1 MNAYGLAAL
10 SGVLYVLA
18 YPAFDVWPLA
28 FVALVPVLF
37 ALERHVHGTRQ
48 ALAVGLV
55 FGLTTH
61 LLGYGWLIETLH
73 VFARF
78 PLLLSAAMY
87 LLICLVQCGQ
97 LVLFV
102 LLVHAAKRRGRDALL
117 LAPLCLGAAEL
128 VYPQLFPNY
137 FAASLHRVP
146 LLLQSADLGG
156 PILLSMLLALCNA
169 GLCRLLL
176 RAREPRAWRLP
187 LAAGVVLA
195 LAYLYGAVRIAQ
207 IDRDVAAA
215 PKLSI
220 AVIQANQPPFQKR
233 QDRDAFRQQ
242 YVEQSKR
249 VEQLYKPELLI
260 WPETALQYV
269 LPFTTKSVSAL
280 LSPLVTPVLFGGLAH
295 RVQDGKAELYNSAY
309 LAAAGGGVLGRAD
322 KQRLIPFAEYIPF
335 GDMFP
340 RLYDYLPNTGAFT
353 SGEPRA
359 LPFRD
364 HRIAALIC
372 YEDVLPG
379 HVRDVVRATKP
390 DLIVNLSNDVWFG
403 NSAEPYI
410 HHALAKLRAVE
421 HRRTFVRADNV
432 GISAVIDPAGRVVAR
447 TQAFTR
453 ATLRA
458 RVALLGADTVYD
470 RIGDAPAWLATL
482 LVLLAIARR
491 ARSRGASH
499 P

>member
-1 MNAYGLAAL
+1 
-10 SGVLYVLA
+10 
-18 YPAFDVWPLA
+18 
-28 FVALVPVLF
+28 VLF
-37 ALERHVHGTRQ
+37 ALERYVQRTKQ
-48 ALAVGLV
+48 ALAVGFV

-61 LLGYGWLIETLH
+61 LFGYAWLIETLR

-78 PLLLSAAMY
+78 PVLLSAAMY
-87 LLICLVQCGQ
+87 ALVCVVQCGQ

-102 LLVHAAKRRGRDALL
+102 LLVHALKRRGRDALL
-117 LAPLCLGAAEL
+117 LSPLCLGAAEL
-128 VYPQLFPNY
+128 AYPQLFPNY

-146 LLLQSADLGG
+146 LLLQGADLGG
-156 PILLSMLLALCNA
+156 PIMLSMLLALSNA
-169 GLCRLLL
+169 GLCRVLL
-176 RAREPRAWRLP
+176 RAHQPRAWRLP
-187 LAAGVVLA
+187 LVASLVLA
-195 LAYLYGAVRIAQ
+195 LALGYGALRIRQ
-207 IDRDVAAA
+207 VDYDIAAA
-215 PKLSI
+215 PALSI

-233 QDRDAFRQQ
+233 EDRNAFRQQ
-242 YVEQSKR
+242 YVDQSKR

-269 LPFTTKSVSAL
+269 LPVSTKSVSAL
-280 LSPLVTPVLFGGLAH
+280 LDPLVTPVLFGGLAH
-295 RVQDGKAELYNSAY
+295 RVQNGKAELYNSAY

-335 GDMFP
+335 GDVFP

-353 SGEPRA
+353 RGQPRA

-372 YEDVLPG
+372 YEDVLAG
-379 HVRDVVRATKP
+379 HVRDVVRTTKP

-403 NSAEPYI
+403 RSAEPYI

-432 GISAVIDPAGRVVAR
+432 GISAVIDPVGRVVAR
-447 TQAFTR
+447 TQAFTA

-458 RVALLGADTVYD
+458 RVALLGQDTLYD

-482 LVLLAIARR
+482 IVLLALLRR
-491 ARSRGASH
+491 PRAATRSSASSAGAAT
-499 P
+499 